1 MENKEYLVNDVPA
14 DISHYTD
21 EEIEK
26 ILQERYGEYLED

>member
-1 MENKEYLVNDVPA
+1 MKDNEYLANDVPV

-26 ILQERYGEYLED
+26 IVKERYGEYLED